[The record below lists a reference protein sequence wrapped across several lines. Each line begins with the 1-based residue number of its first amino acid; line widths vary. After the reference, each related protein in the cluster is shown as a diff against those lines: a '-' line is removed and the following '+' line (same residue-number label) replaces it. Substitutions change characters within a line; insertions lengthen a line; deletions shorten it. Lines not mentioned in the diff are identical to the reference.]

1 MFTYELGRTY
11 EWGFSAHQTSTYLT
25 SSMEGDVRHMNA
37 HEHSSTCALTWGL
50 VHIAGVPVMSWP
62 RGKDEGGSG
71 N

>member
-1 MFTYELGRTY
+1 
-11 EWGFSAHQTSTYLT
+11 
-25 SSMEGDVRHMNA
+25 MEGDVRHMNA